1 MTVEQLKELEEQA
14 AAAAGGQDGIDALNS
29 LAWELR
35 DQAPFRARSLAEHA
49 LELVRELENNGHPY
63 VHGTAQAKITLGEL
77 DNNSGAYG
85 AALTN
90 LLEAYTLLQGQLF
103 PDLLAVASHSIGW
116 AHFRLGNYSEAI
128 DFMNRALL
136 LFRQSGLQE
145 KEAAVLTSL
154 GTVYSQQGMHSQAME
169 NFKQALQLQQI
180 PAVNRGKGVTLNNLA
195 YAQVMLGAFQDA
207 VSNAQAGI
215 EVFRALGLPSLEAR
229 GLDTLARAYSSAGE
243 FRQAEESL
251 QQCLAITRQ
260 INSEFFEMEV
270 MLNLGKIYFQEG
282 QLERAREH
290 YLESLKLADIRQS
303 NLYRYK
309 YHEILAKIF
318 ENLGQAKEAL
328 QQYKEFHTAMELA
341 LAEAASY
348 RVENLKILHQV
359 AKNQKEAEVL
369 WLGNQALEREI
380 DERQRERTELEKLAT
395 TDALTGLYNR
405 RHLFTLG
412 EYELEKSLQ
421 EDIPISMI
429 LLDIDNFKLVN
440 DNFGHAI
447 GDRVLIEIAKTLTRN
462 ARAGD
467 ICCRYGGEEFVI
479 LLPNTSLAAGQDV
492 AERIRKVISTTPLQI
507 DGPEVRITASLGVA
521 QVEPEDTDLSGLIA
535 RADRAM
541 YRAKSAGRDQAY
553 GLTAD

>member
-1 MTVEQLKELEEQA
+1 MTVERLKELEERA
-14 AAAAGGQDGIDALNS
+14 AASPGGQDGVDVLNS

-35 DQAPFRARSLAEHA
+35 DQAPARARSLAERA
-49 LELVRELENNGHPY
+49 LELVRELEASGHPY

-77 DNNSGAYG
+77 DNNAGAYG

-116 AHFRLGNYSEAI
+116 AHLRLGNYSEAI

-136 LFRQSGLQE
+136 FFRQSGLQE
-145 KEAAVLTSL
+145 KEAAVLTSM

-169 NFKQALQLQQI
+169 NFKQALALQQF

-195 YAQVMLGAFQDA
+195 YAQVMLGALQEA
-207 VSNAQAGI
+207 ISNAQAGI
-215 EVFRALGLPSLEAR
+215 EVFHAMALPSLEVR
-229 GLDTLARAYSSAGE
+229 GLDTLARAYFAAGE
-243 FRQAEESL
+243 YRKAEDTL
-251 QQCLAITRQ
+251 QQCLTVTRQ
-260 INSEFFEMEV
+260 LNSEFFEMEV

-282 QLERAREH
+282 QLERAKEH

-303 NLYRYK
+303 NFYRYK

-328 QQYKEFHTAMELA
+328 QQYKEFHISMETAV
-341 LAEAASY
+341 AEAASY

-359 AKNQKEAEVL
+359 VKNQKEAEVL
-369 WLGNQALEREI
+369 WLSNQALEREI

-412 EYELEKSLQ
+412 EYELEKSRRQ
-421 EDIPISMI
+421 EIPISMI
-429 LLDIDNFKLVN
+429 LLDIDDFKLVN
-440 DNFGHAI
+440 DNFSHAI
-447 GDRVLIEIAKTLTRN
+447 GDRVLIEIAKSLTRN
-462 ARAGD
+462 ARVGD
-467 ICCRYGGEEFVI
+467 ICCRYGGEEFII
-479 LLPNTSLAAGQDV
+479 LLPNTGLAAGQDV
-492 AERIRKVISTTPLQI
+492 AERIRKVISATPLQI
-507 DGPEVRITASLGVA
+507 DGVEIRITASLGVA
-521 QVEPEDTDLSGLIA
+521 QVEPEDIDLASLIA

-541 YRAKSAGRDQAY
+541 YRAKSSGRDQAY
-553 GLTAD
+553 GFAAD